1 MSNPIDTF
9 LNKDNKPF
17 PYTRFFIRLLD
28 ISMLGIY
35 FMFFSI
41 IYAVIVENTLT
52 KLFSNYP
59 NTIPN
64 LIFEICIYASATMI
78 MAYLIRKL
86 ISFIPFPLDGFY
98 GYKHSRVSE
107 LKGGVIFAF
116 SVFLLLTNFKNKL
129 NILISDKLNL
139 I

>member
-1 MSNPIDTF
+1 MSKKIDIF
-9 LNKDNKPF
+9 FNRDNKPF

-28 ISMLGIY
+28 ISILGIY
-35 FMFFSI
+35 FMLFSI
-41 IYAVIVENTLT
+41 IYAVIIENTFI
-52 KLFSNYP
+52 KLFHYYP
-59 NTIPN
+59 DTIPY
-64 LIFEICIYASATMI
+64 LFFQICLYASATMI

>member
-1 MSNPIDTF
+1 MSDSLDTF
-9 LNKDNKPF
+9 FNKDNKPF
-17 PYTRFFIRLLD
+17 PFIRFFIRILD
-28 ISMLGIY
+28 ISLLGIY

-41 IYAVIVENTLT
+41 IYAVVFENVII
-52 KLFSNYP
+52 KLFSNLP
-59 NTIPN
+59 NTITY
-64 LIFEICIYASATMI
+64 LIFEISTYAAATMI

-86 ISFIPFPLDGFY
+86 VSIIPFPLDGVY

-116 SVFLLLTNFKNKL
+116 SVFLFLTNLKNKL
-129 NILISDKLNL
+129 DMLISDKLNL

>member
-1 MSNPIDTF
+1 
-9 LNKDNKPF
+9 
-17 PYTRFFIRLLD
+17 
-28 ISMLGIY
+28 
-35 FMFFSI
+35 MFFSI

-59 NTIPN
+59 NTIHY